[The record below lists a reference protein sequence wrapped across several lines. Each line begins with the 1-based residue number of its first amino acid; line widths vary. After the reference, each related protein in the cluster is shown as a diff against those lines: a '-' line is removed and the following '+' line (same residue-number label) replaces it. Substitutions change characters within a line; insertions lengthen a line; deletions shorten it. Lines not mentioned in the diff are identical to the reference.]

1 MQTGLAQS
9 QYIEVFVLSIQPG
22 LVQAVAAF
30 VPATVVR
37 GAVGGRPPKPGD
49 ATLSEGA
56 ALFADI
62 VGFTPMAERLA
73 RVMRGQ
79 AQHEEARSAEEL
91 NRIINQTFSAM
102 MEPIRQY
109 GGVVSRFSGDALTA
123 FFERPE
129 GFSPSDVVT
138 STLAC
143 AHDMQQALA
152 AFAQVEVGNEVFA
165 ISVKIGIGYGPVLF
179 VTVGDEAGDMESV
192 LAGPALDDAT
202 AAEFHGRQDKIL
214 LAPSAWS
221 LLESPRP
228 ARRGR
233 GGPVSNLQSLTPAD
247 YHAPPPLPARDAAH
261 LPPCDDPLAGL
272 DEAARERV
280 LQALSPYL
288 PKSVYDRVVLAWGDL
303 PGDYRRVTNL
313 FVFFD
318 GLDFAAP
325 SQDSAQGSGSN
336 IGEKA
341 QAYYRWAHAIVE
353 RYGGRLIRILAD
365 DKGTALHILFGAP
378 DKRDD
383 DPVHGLRCA
392 LALQHDPDRP
402 GFIVQQRIGVAS
414 GLVFAGAIGSPT
426 RREYTVIGN
435 EVNLSSRLTS
445 ACPPGE
451 VLVDIYTRDR
461 TAQQFVFES
470 LPPMQLKGRS
480 EPVVACRLLAERPA
494 ETGLVARYL
503 ASRWRIVGRE
513 AEVAA
518 LTDVADLALSGQ
530 GRSIAIEGR
539 AGVGKTRLVEEVV
552 RHWVDHGGDGFL
564 GQAVSHGLNS
574 PYHAWASFWHAFF
587 DFHETDSAE
596 RRWQKVNALVADEA
610 PDQLPWLGVLAPV
623 LGLPSDSVGALPSMD
638 AADRRRKL
646 FEVTLGL
653 LQARAQRQPLLVLF
667 EDIHWADRPSLE
679 LIDYVSERIRHNALL
694 LCLCFRPRDH
704 LELELLSSMECTWR
718 ILDEL
723 DPEQSAELVRAILGE
738 VDLSPALEQEI
749 YDKTQGNPLFVEE
762 ILNSLV
768 AERRLVFD
776 GRRYRLLGDSLT
788 VTIPDTLQDLL
799 MARIDRLEAPSRD
812 LVQVASIID
821 RRFSY
826 AVLRGIYPYL
836 MSGLEMQERL
846 NELVRPEDLTRLD
859 HPEPDPIYLFKHALT
874 RDVAYASV
882 PFARRRELHPRVAEF
897 IEATYTDRLEE
908 HYGTLAYHFDQ
919 GEQWE
924 RALIYSLLAGVQAQT
939 VYANDE
945 ALRYYRQVEE
955 CLAHVPGEGFWISAL
970 QMLLKRNVVY
980 RLNGDYEQAEAD
992 LSRALSLAGTHG
1004 DSRAEAEAYCLLA
1017 DLRYYQMRNEESL
1030 AAARQAH
1037 AIALANSHPVE
1048 LNAALVQLGIASQM
1062 VGDIDCSMD
1071 YLQQAHDLAEKRGD
1085 RLMLARALSTMAVAW
1100 WLYRGELDQA
1110 LDGFRRV
1117 LEIRREAGAR
1127 DREAECLANIAN
1139 VQFRRGDFPAA
1150 LEAGRAALEVGRAAG
1165 WQYGLS
1171 YVQLDLS
1178 EVHCYLGDYEAGQRL
1193 IEEAEQNLVAGD
1205 DLGRAYIQL
1214 ARGRNLHCDLGR
1226 YDAAV
1231 PMLEASLG
1239 LMREHDHYE
1248 EMIRALTALG
1258 ESHLR
1263 RGHPEEARTCLQEA
1277 HSLCVAQHFPWQ
1289 RSEIGCRL
1297 GEAALATGRIDEA
1310 IDWAQKAEAAT
1321 THGSGPDW
1329 LGPIHLL
1336 LAHIAQ
1342 AQGASAEQTVALYK
1356 QAIALAQARCR
1367 AIEKF
1372 RLLHEAGRYLAAQ
1385 GDTRAGELIRQAEEW
1400 LAARSVAL

>member
-1 MQTGLAQS
+1 LLNLLARS
-9 QYIEVFVLSIQPG
+9 QYIEVFSLSIQPG

-37 GAVGGRPPKPGD
+37 GVVGGQPPKPGD
-49 ATLSEGA
+49 TALSEGA
-56 ALFADI
+56 ALFAD
-62 VGFTPMAERLA
+62 VAGFTPMAERLA

-91 NRIINQTFSAM
+91 NRIINQTFAAM

-129 GFSPSDVVT
+129 NFSPSDVMV

-143 AHDMQQALA
+143 AHAMQHALA
-152 AFAQVEVGNEVFA
+152 AFAQVEVGGEVFA
-165 ISVKIGIGYGPVLF
+165 ISVKIGIGYGPILS

-221 LLESPRP
+221 LLES
-228 ARRGR
+228 
-233 GGPVSNLQSLTPAD
+233 LTSTEYRAV
-247 YHAPPPLPARDAAH
+247 PLPAQDAAH
-261 LPPCDDPLAGL
+261 LPPCDDPLTEL

-288 PKSVYDRVVLAWGDL
+288 PKSVYDRVVLAQGDL
-303 PGDYRRVTNL
+303 PGDYQRVTNL

-318 GLDFAAP
+318 GLDFARP
-325 SQDSAQGSGSN
+325 SQENIPDSGPG

-341 QAYYRWAHAIVE
+341 QAYYSWAHAIVE
-353 RYGGRLIRILAD
+353 RYGGRLIRVLAD

-378 DKRDD
+378 DKHDD
-383 DPVHGLRCA
+383 DPARGLRCA

-402 GFIVQQRIGVAS
+402 GFIIRQRIGVAS

-435 EVNLSSRLTS
+435 EINLSSRLTS

-461 TAQQFVFES
+461 TAQQFIFES

-480 EPVVACRLLAERPA
+480 QPVITCRLLAERPA
-494 ETGLVARYL
+494 ETGLVGRYL

-518 LTDVADLALSGQ
+518 LVSAADLALGGQ
-530 GRSIAIEGR
+530 GRIIAIEGR

-587 DFHETDSAE
+587 DFHEADSAE
-596 RRWQKVNALVADEA
+596 RRWQKVAAAVADEA

-623 LGLPSDSVGALPSMD
+623 LGLPSDSSGALSSMD

-646 FEVTLGL
+646 FEVTLDL
-653 LQARAQRQPLLVLF
+653 LRARAQRQPLLVLF

-679 LIDYVSERIRHNALL
+679 LIDYVGERIQHTSLL
-694 LCLCFRPRDH
+694 LCICFRPRDH
-704 LELELLSSMECTWR
+704 LELELLGSMECTWR
-718 ILDEL
+718 VLDEL
-723 DPEQSAELVRAILGE
+723 DPEKSADLVRAILGE

-762 ILNSLV
+762 ILNSLI
-768 AERRLVFD
+768 AARRLVFD
-776 GRRYRLLGDSLT
+776 GKRYRLSGDSLT

-826 AVLRGIYPYL
+826 AVLRGIYPYP

-859 HPEPDPIYLFKHALT
+859 HPEPDPIYLFKHTLT

-897 IEATYTDRLEE
+897 IEAAYTDHLEE

-924 RALIYSLLAGVQAQT
+924 RALVYSLLAGAQAQA

-955 CLAHVPGEGFWISAL
+955 CLAHVPGEGFWVSAL
-970 QMLLKRNVVY
+970 QMFLKRSVVY

-992 LSRALSLAGTHG
+992 LSRALDLAQAHG

-1037 AIALANSHPVE
+1037 AIASANSHLVE

-1085 RLMLARALSTMAVAW
+1085 RLMQARALSTMAVAW

-1117 LEIRREAGAR
+1117 LDIRREAGAR

-1150 LEAGRAALEVGRAAG
+1150 LEAGQTALGVGRAAG

-1178 EVHCYLGDYEAGQRL
+1178 EVCCYLGDYEAGQRL

-1226 YDAAV
+1226 YDVAV
-1231 PMLEASLG
+1231 PMLEASLA

-1263 RGHPEEARTCLQEA
+1263 RGRPEEARTCLQEA
-1277 HSLCVAQHFPWQ
+1277 HSLCVDQHFPWQ
-1289 RSEIGCRL
+1289 RSEIACRL
-1297 GEAALATGRIDEA
+1297 GEAALAAGRLDEA
-1310 IDWAQKAEAAT
+1310 ADWAHEAEAAT
-1321 THGSGPDW
+1321 TQGSGPDW
-1329 LGPIHLL
+1329 LGPIYLL
-1336 LAHIAQ
+1336 LARIAQ
-1342 AQGASAEQTVALYK
+1342 AQGAPVEQTTALYRR
-1356 QAIALAQARCR
+1356 AIALAQARCR
-1367 AIEKF
+1367 TIEKF
-1372 RLLHEAGRYLAAQ
+1372 RLLREAGRYLAAQ
-1385 GDTRAGELIRQAEEW
+1385 GDTQAGELTRQAEEW
-1400 LAARSVAL
+1400 LAVRQIPGLESPVGK